1 MPAIVVPAIV
11 EHDVRWCAIRP
22 IRDCVRCEINETT
35 PQRIERKSFR
45 AQEFHRSCN
54 LRAAEQTRG
63 FASCW
68 NRTASPQEALFPRF
82 HSGVEETRTMLKKLM
97 ITTASLALL
106 TSAAIAQAPDQ
117 PKQSPPA
124 ATTDQP
130 KQSPPAAA
138 TDKNQI
144 VTEQKPDQLLA
155 SKLKGTNV
163 IGSGDEKVG
172 DVSDI
177 LFDKDGKILA
187 YVVGVG
193 GFLGIGAKDVA
204 LSPASFQIMPASD
217 RESMKLK
224 LAMTKDELKN
234 AAEFKPYKEPTS
246 TTTGQSPPTRD
257 RAPMTPPSQR

>member
-1 MPAIVVPAIV
+1 
-11 EHDVRWCAIRP
+11 
-22 IRDCVRCEINETT
+22 
-35 PQRIERKSFR
+35 
-45 AQEFHRSCN
+45 
-54 LRAAEQTRG
+54 
-63 FASCW
+63 
-68 NRTASPQEALFPRF
+68 
-82 HSGVEETRTMLKKLM
+82 MLKKLM

-106 TSAAIAQAPDQ
+106 TSAAIAQAPEQ

-130 KQSPPAAA
+130 KQSPPAATA
-138 TDKNQI
+138 DKSADKNQVI
-144 VTEQKPDQLLA
+144 TEQKPDQLLA

-204 LSPASFQIMPASD
+204 LSPASFQIMPAGE

-246 TTTGQSPPTRD
+246 TTTGQAPPTRD

>member
-1 MPAIVVPAIV
+1 MEDPAAETWNAKVPSTAAI
-11 EHDVRWCAIRP
+11 
-22 IRDCVRCEINETT
+22 CVHKIGGTG
-35 PQRIERKSFR
+35 QRIRELLPHDRLTQKEAR
-45 AQEFHRSCN
+45 IPGFHD
-54 LRAAEQTRG
+54 G
-63 FASCW
+63 I
-68 NRTASPQEALFPRF
+68 
-82 HSGVEETRTMLKKLM
+82 EETRTMLKKLM

-106 TSAAIAQAPDQ
+106 TSAAIAQAPEQ

-130 KQSPPAAA
+130 KQSPPAATA
-138 TDKNQI
+138 DKSADKNQV
-144 VTEQKPDQLLA
+144 VTEQKADQLLA

-163 IGSGDEKVG
+163 MGSTDEKIG

-204 LSPASFQIMPASD
+204 LSPASFQIVPASE

-224 LAMTKDELKN
+224 LAMTKDELKS
-234 AAEFKPYKEPTS
+234 AAEFKPYKEPT
-246 TTTGQSPPTRD
+246 TTTGQAPSRD
-257 RAPMTPPSQR
+257 RAPMTPPTQR

>member
-1 MPAIVVPAIV
+1 
-11 EHDVRWCAIRP
+11 
-22 IRDCVRCEINETT
+22 
-35 PQRIERKSFR
+35 
-45 AQEFHRSCN
+45 
-54 LRAAEQTRG
+54 
-63 FASCW
+63 
-68 NRTASPQEALFPRF
+68 
-82 HSGVEETRTMLKKLM
+82 MLKKLM

-106 TSAAIAQAPDQ
+106 TGAAIAQAPDQ

-130 KQSPPAAA
+130 KSPPAATEQPKSPPAA
-138 TDKNQI
+138 TADKSADKNQVI
-144 VTEQKPDQLLA
+144 TEQKPDQLLA
-155 SKLKGTNV
+155 TKVKGSNV
-163 IGSGDEKVG
+163 VGSNDEKIG

-193 GFLGIGAKDVA
+193 GFLGLGAKDVA
-204 LSPASFQIMPASD
+204 LSPASFQIMPASG

-246 TTTGQSPPTRD
+246 TTGQAPPSPNRTPMSPPK
-257 RAPMTPPSQR
+257 

>member
-1 MPAIVVPAIV
+1 
-11 EHDVRWCAIRP
+11 
-22 IRDCVRCEINETT
+22 
-35 PQRIERKSFR
+35 
-45 AQEFHRSCN
+45 
-54 LRAAEQTRG
+54 
-63 FASCW
+63 
-68 NRTASPQEALFPRF
+68 
-82 HSGVEETRTMLKKLM
+82 MLKKLM

-138 TDKNQI
+138 TDKNQVI
-144 VTEQKPDQLLA
+144 TEQKSDQLLA

-163 IGSGDEKVG
+163 IGSNDEKIG

-177 LFDKDGKILA
+177 MFEKDGKILA

-246 TTTGQSPPTRD
+246 TTTGQSPPSRD
-257 RAPMTPPSQR
+257 RAPMTPPPPR